1 MVPRQLQGAGGGG
14 GGGGGGFGGGYSSST
29 RVYVHSSGSRQEC
42 VGRGCV
48 VGPLLVFGIV
58 LLLILCKRW
67 RNLSWRAVP
76 SHRAW
81 LDPAQHTGSR
91 SLLSSITRK
100 RHRLKQDRH
109 TAALVEGVESCAVR
123 AGHIAGSHSH
133 VRGNYVGLY
142 WQYGWAH
149 VIPAQSLE
157 VHPDGTVVG
166 AGFDDVGH
174 FSIDGS
180 CSGARLA
187 LSKKYARGTGNPREN
202 KGHTVELRLLNCV
215 LAESAPPLH
224 GLARPQHDLARYGA
238 PPHAIGWFGTW
249 HVRTFNYRGD
259 AMMALWLPP
268 THVPVGYVI
277 EPVMG
282 TAIGSVP
289 QGVPIVVAGVAVAD
303 EALPMAVPV
312 GMEVEAGPG
321 RC

>member
-1 MVPRQLQGAGGGG
+1 M
-14 GGGGGGFGGGYSSST
+14 
-29 RVYVHSSGSRQEC
+29 
-42 VGRGCV
+42 
-48 VGPLLVFGIV
+48 
-58 LLLILCKRW
+58 
-67 RNLSWRAVP
+67 
-76 SHRAW
+76 
-81 LDPAQHTGSR
+81 
-91 SLLSSITRK
+91 
-100 RHRLKQDRH
+100 QDRH

-123 AGHIAGSHSH
+123 AGHIADSHSH

-142 WQYGWAH
+142 WQYGRAH

-224 GLARPQHDLARYGA
+224 GVARPQHDLARYGA

-268 THVPVGYVI
+268 THVPVG
-277 EPVMG
+277 
-282 TAIGSVP
+282 
-289 QGVPIVVAGVAVAD
+289 
-303 EALPMAVPV
+303 
-312 GMEVEAGPG
+312 MEVEAGPG